1 MYKYARTKEQD
12 NDGDVENTD
21 GEGFSPPFS
30 TVVSQTMQDEN
41 AGEHQHDKA
50 HCTDG
55 PTVGHQEQI
64 DHIGICAS
72 KLQQGLQVT

>member
-1 MYKYARTKEQD
+1 M
-12 NDGDVENTD
+12 GNTG
-21 GEGFSPPFS
+21 GESFASPFS
-30 TVVSQTMQDEN
+30 TVLSQRMQDEN
-41 AGEHQHDKA
+41 VGEHQHDKTQ
-50 HCTDG
+50 CTNG